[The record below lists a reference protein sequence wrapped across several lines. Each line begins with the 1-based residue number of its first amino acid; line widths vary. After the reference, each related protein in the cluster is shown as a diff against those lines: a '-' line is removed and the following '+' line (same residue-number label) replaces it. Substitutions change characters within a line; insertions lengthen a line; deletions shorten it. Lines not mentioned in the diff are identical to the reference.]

1 MLRSVGDLA
10 VDGESFWERDLQAL
24 DAFAGGNKKVF
35 TGADLYADIID
46 ALGSRDS
53 RAASEYLNTIG
64 IPGLRY
70 RDGGSRGQGQMSYQ
84 DGLPAGFKY
93 EKDQSGVGI
102 KNEKGLWL
110 TTGHRSEADA
120 HRNLF
125 GPRPS
130 HNYVIWDETL
140 LTPEKAQITP
150 YYSKR
155 DKPKP
160 KVTGARPEE
169 LIEVR
174 KQISSFRTLIKCLGG

>member
-1 MLRSVGDLA
+1 
-10 VDGESFWERDLQAL
+10 
-24 DAFAGGNKKVF
+24 
-35 TGADLYADIID
+35 
-46 ALGSRDS
+46 
-53 RAASEYLNTIG
+53 
-64 IPGLRY
+64 GLRY